1 MHACLQTRRTSAKDD
16 GNTIMTNQLPL
27 PTDTRQRTSPKAGR
41 KGVQLALNKQL
52 VLKRWLLQLFG
63 VKDFVELAKNLIP
76 AENDTAKDIEPGQ
89 STYLDG
95 VLACVRNHARVN
107 DDAIRRY
114 DLAILQNWD
123 QVTETGDDNG
133 NRIHMKYFQYLALLF
148 TEIYLDAYFTNA
160 VTLQNELNNIVRQHN
175 ITNGTALPEYK
186 AEDLRKLAFW
196 QATGSGKTIIM
207 HVNILQYLRYAQ
219 AHDSP
224 SKKLFPDL
232 IILLTPNESLS
243 HQHRD
248 NLLRA
253 GFNNARIFDKVR
265 SAQGVLQSRDNPQSK
280 VIEIIDINK
289 LAKDDGDK
297 TVAVSAF
304 EGNNLVLVD
313 EGHRGSSGQEWME
326 YRRQLVTNGF
336 SCEYSATFG
345 QAFRASNDPALTA
358 EYAKCIIIDYSYRYF
373 YEDGYGKDFSIL
385 NMQKPSSTVSTDQ
398 HTDGQFEYLVGSL
411 LTFYQQLRYYDD
423 QREQIREFQIYRPFM
438 IFVGGSV
445 TKSINKDEVSD
456 VVGIIQFLAR
466 FTSQQQ
472 QAITVQ
478 AINRIL
484 YDDGYLIDETGKSV
498 FANRFVYLQQRHL
511 SAEAIYQDMLQQIF
525 KTSAPGAITV
535 ELLRKASGEIALRI
549 GENDVFGVI
558 NVGDAPALLKLIH
571 DSVEASGIR
580 TMESDFN
587 DSLFHSIN
595 KPNSSLSMLI
605 GSRKFTEGWSSFRVS
620 CMGLMKIG
628 KNEGTQIIQL
638 FGRGV
643 RLKGYNNTLKRS
655 AVLENANL
663 LGIDRPKHIEIL
675 ETLNV
680 FGIQANYMAEF
691 NSILTAEDIRT
702 PDKMQKMVISTRTNE
717 FINPHELHV
726 IGLKRD
732 TVAYERTGAAIELAV
747 LDIQQAPRAIHVI
760 RDYYPRLQALH
771 KHTVIT
777 SFGDTIDKHNGI
789 LTHRHCMFLDFT
801 ALYHKLIAL
810 KQERKWHNL
819 IITPDNVRALI
830 DPGEKNPTE
839 VKGKWYTL
847 YAPPAAFEF
856 SRMANVDLWQQMAFD
871 LLAAYCEVFYKNRR
885 AAYEADYLVYKSFNS
900 AEVKSD
906 NMIHE
911 YTITVDKTETNLIA
925 AITDIQTQ
933 ILNATQIHDT
943 RIPNYQLRSLHFDRH
958 LYTPLLALPNT
969 SDAVTVVPTPLNS
982 GEMQFIKDLRE
993 YYDKHK
999 DFFTD
1004 KPLYVLRNRSRG
1016 HGIGFF
1022 AAGNFYPDFI
1032 VWVIHNNT
1040 QYITFVDPKGL
1051 VRLHPGDPKILFYKS
1066 IKDVEKQLRERSP
1079 ELDIKLNS
1087 CIISVSTHQSL
1098 LHWTNK
1104 DGTSMCIKDF
1114 NDMHV
1119 FFQKDQPQDYI
1130 NLIFTK
1136 IGLV

>member
-1 MHACLQTRRTSAKDD
+1 
-16 GNTIMTNQLPL
+16 MTNQLPL
-27 PTDTRQRTSPKAGR
+27 PTDKRVRTTPKAGR
-41 KGVQLALNKQL
+41 NGVQLALNKQL

-63 VKDFVELAKNLIP
+63 VKDFMELAKNLKP
-76 AENDTAKDIEPGQ
+76 AENDTTNTVEPGQ
-89 STYLDG
+89 STYLGG

-114 DLAILQNWD
+114 DQAILQNWD
-123 QVTETGDDNG
+123 QVTKADADNG

-160 VTLQNELNNIVRQHN
+160 VTLQTELNNIVRQHN
-175 ITNGTALPEYK
+175 ITNGTMLPEYK

-219 AHDSP
+219 EYDSP
-224 SKKLFPDL
+224 SKKLIPDM

-243 HQHRD
+243 HQHHE

-253 GFNNARIFDKVR
+253 GFYNARIFDKSR
-265 SAQGVLQSRDNPQSK
+265 SAQGVLQNSNDLRSK

-385 NMQKPSSTVSTDQ
+385 NLQKQSSTVSTDQ
-398 HTDGQFEYLVGSL
+398 QTGGQFEYLVGSL

-423 QREQIREFQIYRPFM
+423 KREQIREFQLYRPFM

-445 TKSINKDEVSD
+445 TKNIDRDEVSD
-456 VVGIIQFLAR
+456 VVEIMRFLAR
-466 FTSQQQ
+466 FTNQQQ
-472 QAITVQ
+472 QVVTVQ

-498 FANRFVYLQQRHL
+498 FANRFEYLQQRQP
-511 SAEAIYQDMLQQIF
+511 SAEAIYVDMLQQIF
-525 KTSAPGAITV
+525 KTSTPGAITV

-571 DSVEASGIR
+571 DDVEASGIR
-580 TMESDFN
+580 TIESDFN

-643 RLKGYNNTLKRS
+643 RLKGYNTTLKRS
-655 AVLENANL
+655 AVLESENI
-663 LGIDRPKHIEIL
+663 LGVDRPKHIEIL

-691 NSILTAEDIRT
+691 NSIMTTEDIRT

-717 FINPHELHV
+717 FSKPHELHV

-747 LDIQQAPRAIHVI
+747 LDEQQTPRRIHVT

-771 KHTVIT
+771 KHTLAT
-777 SFGDTIDKHNGI
+777 SYGDTIDKYNNV
-789 LTHRHCMFLDFT
+789 LTHGHCVFLDFT
-801 ALYHKLIAL
+801 ALYKKLIAL

-819 IITPDNVRALI
+819 IITPDNVRELI
-830 DPGEKNPTE
+830 DPGERNPTT

-856 SRMANVDLWQQMAFD
+856 SRMANVALWQQMAFD

-911 YTITVDKTETNLIA
+911 YSITVDKTDTNLIA

-933 ILNATQIHDT
+933 IQNNTELQNKVH
-943 RIPNYQLRSLHFDRH
+943 IPNTPLHSLHFGQH
-958 LYTPLLALPNT
+958 LYTPLLALTNT
-969 SDAVTVVPTPLNS
+969 STEFVVVPTPLNS
-982 GEMQFIKDLRE
+982 GEMQFIEDLRK
-993 YYDKHK
+993 YYNAHS
-999 DFFTD
+999 DFFNHDTQ
-1004 KPLYVLRNRSRG
+1004 LYVLRNRSRG

-1051 VRLHPGDPKILFYKS
+1051 VRLNSSDPKILFYKS

-1079 ELDIKLNS
+1079 ELNIILNS

-1104 DGTSMCIKDF
+1104 SGQSMCIKDF
-1114 NDMHV
+1114 NDIHV

-1136 IGLV
+1136 MGLV